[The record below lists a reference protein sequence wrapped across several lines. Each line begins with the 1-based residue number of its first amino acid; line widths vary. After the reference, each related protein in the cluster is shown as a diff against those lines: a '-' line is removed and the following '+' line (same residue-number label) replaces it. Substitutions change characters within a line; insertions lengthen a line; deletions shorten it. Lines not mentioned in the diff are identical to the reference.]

1 MNVFDQFEPVQG
13 YVYLASDT
21 EESLVLSRE
30 SGLLTRFDQSDSQ
43 LLESFTGF
51 VRDSIKA
58 GEQDL
63 LGVILVVDTL
73 DYEAI
78 TKY

>member
-13 YVYLASDT
+13 NVDFAGDT

-43 LLESFTGF
+43 LLESFTGLI
-51 VRDSIKA
+51 RDSIKA

-63 LGVILVVDTL
+63 LRVILVVDTL
-73 DYEAI
+73 DYWGI